1 MAFWDLLRP
10 IIDQAI
16 IIDFGTRII
25 VFLLSMA
32 LFAISVLA
40 FQRSRSNKFLFVTI
54 AFLLFA
60 AKWALKVVDMFIS
73 PGEFFHRA
81 AENVFELAILASL
94 FMAIF
99 KK

>member
-1 MAFWDLLRP
+1 MAAWDFLRL
-10 IIDQAI
+10 ITDQAI
-16 IIDFGTRII
+16 TIDFGTRII

-32 LFAISVLA
+32 LMAISLLA
-40 FQRSRSNKFLFVTI
+40 LKRSKSNKFLFVSI

-81 AENVFELAILASL
+81 AENIFELAILASL
-94 FMAIF
+94 FIAIF

>member
-1 MAFWDLLRP
+1 MAFWDFLRP
-10 IIDQAI
+10 LIQEAVN
-16 IIDFGTRII
+16 IDFGTRII

-32 LFAISVLA
+32 LLTVSLLAYRRTKSRKLA
-40 FQRSRSNKFLFVTI
+40 FVSL

-60 AKWALKVVDMFIS
+60 AKWALKVVDMTLS

-94 FMAIF
+94 FIALF
-99 KK
+99 RK